1 MPMVRFSRVTWC
13 AGSVLALVLSAAA
26 VADTAAP
33 VHYSV
38 DAARSLLRFSFVQA
52 GAENTGR
59 FRSMKGDITFAPDNL
74 AGSRIDVTIDVA
86 SLDTGDEER
95 DTTLKGADLFDV
107 AKYPQARFIAT
118 KLVAKGTSRFD
129 AQGKL
134 TIRNV
139 TRDLNVPITFQTKT
153 EQGKT
158 VGYMTGRVTIRRLD
172 FGVGQGE
179 WKSTEWVNDNVT
191 VSFSLR
197 LVPAA
202 T

>member
-1 MPMVRFSRVTWC
+1 MVRFSRVMLC
-13 AGSVLALVLSAAA
+13 ASSVAALVLSAAA
-26 VADTAAP
+26 AVAASAAP
-33 VHYSV
+33 VQYTV
-38 DAARSLLRFSFVQA
+38 DAARSLLRFTFVQA

-59 FRSMKGDITFAPDNL
+59 FRSLKGDIRFSPENL
-74 AGSRIDVTIDVA
+74 AASRIDVTIDVA

-95 DTTLKGADLFDV
+95 DTTLRGADLFDV
-107 AKYPQARFIAT
+107 AKFPQARFVAT
-118 KLVAKGTSRFD
+118 KFTPNGTSRYD

-139 TRDLNVPITFQTKT
+139 TRDLTVPITFQTKT
-153 EQGKT
+153 EQGQQ

-197 LVPAA
+197 LAPV
-202 T
+202 TT